1 MLIIPPCCTKWCKGG
16 KGLLRGFFSFLSNKD
31 SLRSENPGPVSSALR
46 PEQEGTFSLEGN
58 VNAFQDSKDMIGSK
72 QVVQEHVATMSRP
85 LAPEEE
91 EIMRAIQDSN
101 AIIAAEERF
110 LKDIEETQKIMQ
122 GPQFTCPTRQHPPPE
137 SKALYSVYL
146 LYLYKSTNTD
156 ANAPASP

>member
-1 MLIIPPCCTKWCKGG
+1 M
-16 KGLLRGFFSFLSNKD
+16 
-31 SLRSENPGPVSSALR
+31 
-46 PEQEGTFSLEGN
+46 
-58 VNAFQDSKDMIGSK
+58 NAFQDSKDMIGSK

-122 GPQFTCPTRQHPPPE
+122 GTLC
-137 SKALYSVYL
+137 L